1 MRRKGSFQYT
11 LCFLATTAIYFR
23 HLLNDLVHIDR
34 LRMFIELIAPVKID
48 MLPGN
53 RRDFAEPGRVF
64 NISGV
69 VHVVVEKT
77 L

>member
-1 MRRKGSFQYT
+1 MISFILT
-11 LCFLATTAIYFR
+11 G
-23 HLLNDLVHIDR
+23 